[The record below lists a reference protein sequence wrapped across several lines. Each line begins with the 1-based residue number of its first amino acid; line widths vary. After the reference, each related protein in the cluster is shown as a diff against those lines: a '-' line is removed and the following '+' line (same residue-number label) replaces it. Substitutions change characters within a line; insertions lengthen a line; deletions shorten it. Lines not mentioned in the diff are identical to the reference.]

1 MDFVTMDCISF
12 VKLSKVLQKWG
23 DKGQW
28 THFCLLAKILKY
40 FLPKTLLADRPSSGP
55 NRKTQITQ
63 PLLEQNQIY
72 NSIFSSHIYYICG
85 VTRFPIDQN
94 ICSNAHMCWIRID
107 DTFPWDSLSSWLI
120 RIPVEM
126 WRANQLFL
134 YN

>member
-1 MDFVTMDCISF
+1 MSICSTIYFGFLWPKFHFKQGERERVDFVTMDCISF

-40 FLPKTLLADRPSSGP
+40 FLPKTPLADRPSSGP

-94 ICSNAHMCWIRID
+94 ICSNAHMC
-107 DTFPWDSLSSWLI
+107 
-120 RIPVEM
+120 
-126 WRANQLFL
+126 
-134 YN
+134 